1 MDIKENITKA
11 IGNTPIVRI
20 DQKETT
26 GDLTVKLEYMNPGG
40 SMKDRIGI
48 GMLEKAEE
56 SGQLEDVHT
65 IVEPTS
71 GNTGI
76 AIALAALTK
85 DYNAVLTVSES
96 KSDVKKK
103 MMKTFGAEVI
113 ECPSVPHDHPESY
126 HSKAE
131 EIAEKEGHYRFNQY
145 DSKSNPEVH
154 YETTGKEII
163 EQTDGEITHFVCAIG
178 TGGTISG
185 VAKRL
190 KEHNPDIKVY
200 GVDAVSS
207 NITDIFYD
215 KQDWKPEKN
224 TKIEG
229 IGRTYKPGATEFE
242 NIDEIIEVKDEEAF
256 KSARKLASQN
266 GIFAGISSGAVHRA
280 MRKLNTEIGD
290 EDALIVGIMCDSGNR
305 YLDGLYCNGER

>member
-1 MDIKENITKA
+1 MEIKETITDT
-11 IGNTPIVRI
+11 IGDTPILRV
-20 DQKETT
+20 DKEDTT
-26 GDLTVKLEYMNPGG
+26 GDLAVKLEYMNPGG

-56 SGQLEDVHT
+56 AGELEEVHT

-85 DYNAVLTVSES
+85 GYDAVLTVSES
-96 KSDVKKK
+96 KSEVKKK
-103 MMKTFGAEVI
+103 MMKAFGAEVI

-163 EQTDGEITHFVCAIG
+163 EQTDGEITHFVCAMG

-190 KEHNPDIKVY
+190 KEHNPEIKVY

-207 NITDIFYD
+207 NITDLFYE
-215 KQDWKPEKN
+215 KEDWEPEKN
-224 TKIEG
+224 TEIEG

-242 NIDEIIEVKDEEAF
+242 NINEVIEVKDKEAF

-266 GIFAGISSGAVHRA
+266 GVFAGISSGAVHRA
-280 MRKLNTEIGD
+280 MRKLDAEIEN
-290 EDALIVGIMCDSGNR
+290 EDALIVGIMCDSGDR
-305 YLDGLYCNGER
+305 YMENLYV

>member
-1 MDIKENITKA
+1 MDIKDNITEA
-11 IGNTPIVRI
+11 IGNTPIVRV
-20 DQKETT
+20 DQEETT
-26 GDLTVKLEYMNPGG
+26 GNLAVKLEYMNPGG

-56 SGQLEDVHT
+56 AGELEDIHT

-85 DYNAVLTVSES
+85 GYEAVLTVSES
-96 KSDVKKK
+96 KSDVKKN
-103 MMKTFGAEVI
+103 MMKAFGAEVI

-131 EIAEKEGHYRFNQY
+131 ELAQKEGYYRFNQY
-145 DSKSNPEVH
+145 ESKRNPEVH

-163 EQTDGEITHFVCAIG
+163 EQTNGEITHFVMAMG

-185 VAKRL
+185 VSKRL
-190 KEHNPDIKVY
+190 KEHDPSIKVY

-207 NITDIFYD
+207 NITDLFYE
-215 KQDWKPEKN
+215 KEDWEPEKN
-224 TKIEG
+224 TEIEG
-229 IGRTYKPGATEFE
+229 IGRTYKPGATSFE
-242 NIDEIIEVKDEEAF
+242 NIDEVIEIEDEEAF
-256 KSARKLASQN
+256 ESARKLASQN
-266 GIFAGISSGAVHRA
+266 GVFAGISAGAVHSA
-280 MRKLNTEIGD
+280 MRKLDAEIED

-305 YLDGLYCNGER
+305 YMEDLYS